1 MAKGNYSVEFK
12 SQVALAAIRGDKT
25 LSEIASEYEVHPN
38 QISRWKKEALEN
50 FSAIFNQK
58 KKDNKELKVKQ
69 QELDVA
75 LKKLGEMT
83 VENEWFKKKLKPY
96 L

>member
-1 MAKGNYSVEFK
+1 MAKGNYSIEFK
-12 SQVALAAIRGDKT
+12 SRVALAAIRGDKT
-25 LSEIASEYEVHPN
+25 LSEIASEYDVHPN

-50 FSAIFNQK
+50 FSAIFTQK
-58 KKDNKELKVKQ
+58 RKGNKELKEKQ

>member
-25 LSEIASEYEVHPN
+25 LSEIASEHNVHPN
-38 QISRWKKEALEN
+38 QISRWKNEALEN
-50 FSAIFNQK
+50 FSAIFSQK
-58 KKDNKELKVKQ
+58 RKDNKELKEKQ
-69 QELDVA
+69 QELDIA

>member
-58 KKDNKELKVKQ
+58 KKDNKELKEKQ